1 MAITYP
7 VSYTSCSLMM
17 TLPEIGSNSTI
28 TSQHLLT
35 FAGMAESLINAK
47 ISRQYALPLTVD
59 VPILQTIATDLA
71 IYNTLTGR
79 LYTAERMKSSAWPE
93 RYKQAMDILKEISN
107 GTLQLLDS
115 SGSIVAARTDIN
127 EVWSDKMDYIPTFHE
142 GNITDSIQDE
152 DKIDNE
158 LDRRDL

>member
-1 MAITYP
+1 
-7 VSYTSCSLMM
+7 MM

-47 ISRQYALPLTVD
+47 ISRQYALPLSVE

-79 LYTAERMKSSAWPE
+79 LYSAERLKNSTWPE
-93 RYKQAMDILKEISN
+93 RYKQAMDILKEISD

-115 SGSIVAARTDIN
+115 SGSIVGARTDIN

-142 GNITDSIQDE
+142 GSFADSIQDP

-158 LDRRDL
+158 LDRRDLL